1 MFSTLLDDIVPD
13 IDVIGPVERM
23 ARETIIKIN
32 DQGSWVSIYN
42 GSDKVRETIVLFT
55 TYSLQRK
62 VFNNSQHTL
71 VFTNR
76 RSSLSIV
83 YERST

>member
-1 MFSTLLDDIVPD
+1 MFSILLDDIVPD
-13 IDVIGPVERM
+13 IDVIGPVDRM
-23 ARETIIKIN
+23 VRETIIKIN

-55 TYSLQRK
+55 TYSLQWK
-62 VFNNSQHTL
+62 VFNNSRHTL
-71 VFTNR
+71 LFTNR

>member
-55 TYSLQRK
+55 TYSLQWK
-62 VFNNSQHTL
+62 VFNNSRHTL
-71 VFTNR
+71 LFTNR

>member
-42 GSDKVRETIVLFT
+42 GKVRETIVLFT
-55 TYSLQRK
+55 TYSLQWK
-62 VFNNSQHTL
+62 VFNNSRHTL
-71 VFTNR
+71 LFTNR

>member
-1 MFSTLLDDIVPD
+1 MFSTLLDDIVTD

>member
-32 DQGSWVSIYN
+32 DQ
-42 GSDKVRETIVLFT
+42 
-55 TYSLQRK
+55 
-62 VFNNSQHTL
+62 
-71 VFTNR
+71 
-76 RSSLSIV
+76 
-83 YERST
+83 

>member
-23 ARETIIKIN
+23 VRETIIKIN

-55 TYSLQRK
+55 TYNLQRK
-62 VFNNSQHTL
+62 VFNNSRHTL
-71 VFTNR
+71 LFTNR
-76 RSSLSIV
+76 RSSLRIV